1 MTLCFPTLLTPR
13 LIPAR
18 SGIPARPRP
27 VWSKKAKAMTITQNS
42 QPASPGTITLPTRTR
57 LAMTSGEVL
66 HRKAENVVRRANA
79 VMAGINTGGAI
90 AVRVRSGD
98 KKPADAGWN
107 RPGYVAPPADLAS
120 SNVGLRCGDCPAGCV
135 TAVDVDVDDQATLEA
150 VLNALGGL
158 LNGMPLRHR
167 SNSVRVLLLAL
178 ASAGTSKVIWKLAN
192 GGKLELLANGQQA
205 VVHGKHPSG
214 TVLQWTW
221 PDESE
226 HDEPPPVNTLP
237 MIAPQQIEDA
247 LVAAGIAFTG
257 GVSKAAVPSGG
268 AVQVQ
273 SPVTA
278 NTASKPVKQSSPIR
292 EAEIQWIVDE
302 VAARDPNH
310 FADHDGA
317 FKGSMAIAGMVK
329 RGQIDEPAARRQ
341 IERLYDKY
349 RIYKIE
355 GSEGETPDL
364 INQAIRDA
372 RGDCGFGALAAPL
385 LDNCRQMPHGWQ
397 ALAEAA
403 WVAAKNPTSQLNPNG
418 VAGGQPAPNSAFVGG
433 GSSNAIAPWVP
444 ARPANWQDA
453 IAVAKGAELMLG
465 GILIRGKATSV
476 AAKSGIGK
484 THFAMLMLAQLAGDK
499 DLMGLDDPANPR
511 QPADAL
517 RVFGLF
523 LEEELS
529 LLGIKAKAL
538 AQHYGV
544 TIDPDRVSFCGME
557 CAEGLKFWSD
567 GPNGRPMIDEGGF
580 LGIDELASAHDVLI
594 IDALGLVLENSTG
607 TNDSTVAATT
617 MKRLNKIASKH
628 NCAILLV
635 MHERKAKAGP
645 DGRDADNVTGVA
657 QWISHGRGNYTLS
670 EMDSATAKNFGID
683 PDDAYRYL
691 SAKSSKP
698 NHAAKAEAIWFK
710 KVGVTV
716 SGEKHPVMVLERW
729 KPPSVTAK
737 AAGLATNAQA
747 IALKVIDDA
756 EKAGAPLYTASVKQA
771 QNSGY
776 PTYAI
781 GEVAKALRATD
792 PNATQ
797 GYAEKTAEA
806 AILELE
812 KQGKIVRKK
821 GSNRRMVWSVV

>member
-1 MTLCFPTLLTPR
+1 MKIL
-13 LIPAR
+13 
-18 SGIPARPRP
+18 
-27 VWSKKAKAMTITQNS
+27 QNS
-42 QPASPGTITLPTRTR
+42 QPASLGTITLPQCTR
-57 LAMTSGEVL
+57 LAMTSSEVL
-66 HRKAENVVRRANA
+66 RRKAENVVRRANDA
-79 VMAGINTGGAI
+79 MATINAGGGVAI
-90 AVRVRSGD
+90 RVYTGD

-107 RPGYVAPPADLAS
+107 RPNHVAPTADPAKG
-120 SNVGLRCGDCPAGCV
+120 NVGLRCGDCQAGCV
-135 TAVDVDVDDQATLEA
+135 VALDHDIDDQATLEA
-150 VLNALGGL
+150 VLSALGGL
-158 LNGMPLRHR
+158 LNGMPMRHR
-167 SNSVRVLLLAL
+167 ANSVRVLLLAL
-178 ASAGTSKVIWKLAN
+178 APLGTSKVIWKLAN

-214 TVLQWTW
+214 AVLQWIW

-226 HDEPPPVNTLP
+226 HDEPPPVNSLP
-237 MIAPQQIEDA
+237 MITPQQIEDA

-257 GVSKAAVPSGG
+257 GVSKATVPSGG
-268 AVQVQ
+268 AVQAQ
-273 SPVTA
+273 SSVAA
-278 NTASKPVKQSSPIR
+278 NTASKPVKQYSPVC

-317 FKGSMAIAGMVK
+317 FKGAMAIAGMVK
-329 RGQIDEPAARRQ
+329 RGQIEEPAARRQ
-341 IERLYDKY
+341 IERLYSLY
-349 RIYKIE
+349 RVYKNG
-355 GSEGETPDL
+355 GSEDDTPGL
-364 INQAIRDA
+364 IDQVFRDS
-372 RGDCGFGALAAPL
+372 RGDSGFGALAGPL
-385 LDNCRQMPHGWQ
+385 FDKYRQMPHGWQ
-397 ALAEAA
+397 ASAEAA
-403 WVAAKNPTSQLNPNG
+403 LVAAGNPPSQLNPNG
-418 VAGGQPAPNSAFVGG
+418 VTGGQSAPNSAFVGG
-433 GSSNAIAPWVP
+433 GASNLISPWVP
-444 ARPANWQDA
+444 ALPASWQDS

-484 THFAMLMLAQLAGDK
+484 THFAMLMLAHLAGDK

-544 TIDPDRVSFCGME
+544 TINPDRVSFCGME

-567 GPNGRPMIDEGGF
+567 GPNGRPMIDEAGF
-580 LGIDELASAHDVLI
+580 LGIDALASTRDVVI
-594 IDALGLVLENSTG
+594 IDALGLMLENSTG

-617 MKRLNKIASKH
+617 MRRLNKIASKH

-657 QWISHGRGNYTLS
+657 QWISHGRGNYTLA
-670 EMDSATAKNFGID
+670 EMDATTAKNFGID

-710 KVGVTV
+710 KVGITV

-729 KPPSVTAK
+729 KPPSITAK

-756 EKAGAPLYTASVKQA
+756 EKAGAPLSTASVKQA
-771 QNSGY
+771 QNNGY

-781 GEVAKALRATD
+781 GEVATALRTTD

-797 GYAEKTAEA
+797 GYAEQTAET
-806 AILELE
+806 AILALE
-812 KQGKIVRKK
+812 KRGKIVRKK
-821 GSNRRMVWSVV
+821 GLNRRMVWSVV